1 MSEYFYTKKEA
12 EKAILVG
19 VALQSENIS
28 YNMMCEYLDELAFL
42 AETAGAETVKI
53 FTQNLDKPVTATFVG
68 KGKLEEI
75 KTYVEDN
82 DIDLIIFDDELSPT
96 QIRNLERELK
106 GRKVLDRTNLILD
119 IFAKRARTAEA
130 KAQVELAQYQY
141 LLPRLTGMWTH
152 LERQKGGIGLRGPGE
167 SEIETDRR
175 IIRDKITRLK
185 EQLAKIDKQMVT
197 QRKNRGKLVR
207 VALVGYT
214 NVGKSTLTNKL
225 VGQKVAI
232 VSSKPQTTRTR
243 ITGVLSRGET
253 QYVLLDTP
261 GLHKPRSR
269 LGDYMCKVVTD
280 TVSEV
285 DVAVLVV
292 EPIPNIGPAEESLIA
307 QIKQHHM
314 PAILVINKIDTI
326 KKEELLAVIAT
337 YAAVHEFDAVVPIS
351 ARTGEG
357 VEELLTEI
365 DKYAIEGPQLFPEDM
380 VSDQPE
386 RQLVAEIIR
395 EKLLRLLD
403 REVPHG
409 VAVGIERWNERE
421 DGLVEINAVIYCEKA
436 SHKGIIIGKRGAM
449 LKEIG
454 QQARADIERM
464 LDAKVFLELWV
475 KVKEGWRNNQ
485 YQMRNFGYE
494 DQ

>member
-1 MSEYFYTKKEA
+1 MS
-12 EKAILVG
+12 
-19 VALQSENIS
+19 
-28 YNMMCEYLDELAFL
+28 
-42 AETAGAETVKI
+42 
-53 FTQNLDKPVTATFVG
+53 
-68 KGKLEEI
+68 
-75 KTYVEDN
+75 
-82 DIDLIIFDDELSPT
+82 
-96 QIRNLERELK
+96 
-106 GRKVLDRTNLILD
+106 
-119 IFAKRARTAEA
+119 
-130 KAQVELAQYQY
+130 
-141 LLPRLTGMWTH
+141 
-152 LERQKGGIGLRGPGE
+152 
-167 SEIETDRR
+167 
-175 IIRDKITRLK
+175 KITK
-185 EQLAKIDKQMVT
+185 TAV
-197 QRKNRGKLVR
+197 VS
-207 VALVGYT
+207 VVGRP

-357 VEELLTEI
+357 VEELLAEI

-395 EKLLRLLD
+395 EKMLRLLD

-454 QQARADIERM
+454 QQARARRAGATTSTRCATSATRISKWPRSSCGHSVCVRWISVT
-464 LDAKVFLELWV
+464 LTAI
-475 KVKEGWRNNQ
+475 
-485 YQMRNFGYE
+485 
-494 DQ
+494 